1 MSNLSPMAFS
11 PRLLEEM
18 ATYFKML
25 SEPVRLRLL
34 SSLCSE
40 GEATVG
46 ELVERLGLQQ
56 SVVSR
61 HMKLLLESGFV
72 QRKQEGNRLC
82 YYMPDKSLC
91 TLCGLAMEKITA
103 RAGQYRDLLAPD
115 SHGEK
120 R

>member
-1 MSNLSPMAFS
+1 MTNISSIAFT

-34 SSLCSE
+34 SSLCTE

-72 QRKQEGNRLC
+72 QRKQEGSRLC
-82 YYMPDKSLC
+82 YDLADKSLC
-91 TLCGLAMEKITA
+91 TLCGLAMEKIAA
-103 RAGQYRDLLAPD
+103 RAGEYRDLVALDPQA
-115 SHGEK
+115 GK

>member
-1 MSNLSPMAFS
+1 
-11 PRLLEEM
+11 M

-34 SSLCSE
+34 SSLCLE

-46 ELVERLGLQQ
+46 ELVERLAVQQ

-72 QRKQEGNRLC
+72 QRKQKENRLC
-82 YYMPDKSLC
+82 YYLPDKSLC

-103 RAGQYRDLLAPD
+103 RAGEYHDLVSQHA
-115 SHGEK
+115 HAKK